1 MSKRGKKCGVAQLSP
16 EGARSATEGE
26 QPFDIHMFVAGE
38 VGLNV
43 WEPLTFSGFY
53 VRLGFPFVG
62 SMIFSNV
69 WQ

>member
-1 MSKRGKKCGVAQLSP
+1 MSKRGNKSGVALLSP
-16 EGARSATEGE
+16 EGARSATGGE
-26 QPFDIHMFVAGE
+26 KPFDIHMFVAGE
-38 VGLNV
+38 VGLSV
-43 WEPLTFSGFY
+43 WVPLTFSGFY